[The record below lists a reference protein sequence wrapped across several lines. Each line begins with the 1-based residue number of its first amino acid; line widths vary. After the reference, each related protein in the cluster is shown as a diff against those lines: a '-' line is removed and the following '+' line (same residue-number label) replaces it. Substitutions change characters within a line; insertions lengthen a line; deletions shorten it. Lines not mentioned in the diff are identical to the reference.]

1 MGFPIGVGNDYCCVV
16 GKTAIVWSGMTAVLM
31 AGAEITMHLSLGMR
45 LSMDEIL
52 LEGKVQVLLCVF
64 L

>member
-1 MGFPIGVGNDYCCVV
+1 MVGNDCCYVV
-16 GKTAIVWSGMTAVLM
+16 RNETILM
-31 AGAEITMHLSLGMR
+31 AGAEITMHLSLGMM

-52 LEGKVQVLLCVF
+52 LVGKVQVLLCVF